1 MSDRPLVMVVDDDFD
16 SLEIIRQILVAGGYR
31 VEVFSDPMDA
41 LERMREQKPDLVVT
55 DLMMKTIDSG
65 LSFSRLLNYDPR
77 WQGIPIVLVTS
88 AVKKR
93 GLMIQV
99 RSENAL
105 EQMGIDAYFDKP
117 VNPQALL
124 AKVAELLAAR
134 KE

>member
-41 LERMREQKPDLVVT
+41 LERMREVKPDLVVT

-93 GLMIQV
+93 GLIIQV
-99 RSENAL
+99 RAENAL
-105 EQMGIDAYFDKP
+105 EKMGIDAYFDKP